1 MGTPKLECV
10 NLAGIAD
17 ELIKLHVV
25 NDAETAAKV
34 AAQIAE
40 DTRHIAEASA
50 QKVEPGA
57 MIDIA
62 RECRDFVNADEIIH
76 VRYKII
82 TYGGE
87 NVVS

>member
-1 MGTPKLECV
+1 MKTPTLECV
-10 NLAGIAD
+10 NLAEIAD

-40 DTRHIAEASA
+40 DTRPIAEASA
-50 QKVEPGA
+50 RKRNHEPGA

-62 RECRDFVNADEIIH
+62 RECQDIVPTDEIIH
-76 VRYKII
+76 VRYKVI
-82 TYGGE
+82 TE
-87 NVVS
+87 DK